1 MKKVISLL
9 LSIFLLTGCNITY
22 ELEMDKNGGIIDK
35 LTIIE
40 KYDNYNN
47 NLNNLRIYY
56 IHFLCVIYNKLFINI
71 FIFINSFIN
80 IKPINIC

>member
-47 NLNNLRIYY
+47 NLILFLYLIYY
-56 IHFLCVIYNKLFINI
+56 FDILI
-71 FIFINSFIN
+71 FYLLY
-80 IKPINIC
+80 